1 MMVQEDG
8 PWATYIA
15 SDGRIGVASEDFHH
29 DAILWVYGDFVDNEE
44 ELSYAVEIAKRLNAG
59 KAVDHDQ

>member
-1 MMVQEDG
+1 MVQESG

-15 SDGRIGVASEDFHH
+15 IDGRIGVASDDFHH
-29 DAILWVYGDFVDNEE
+29 DAILWVYGDFSDTEAK
-44 ELSYAVEIAKRLNAG
+44 LSYAAEIAKRLNAW